1 MPKKRNVKKI
11 LIIVVILFA
20 LILGVRELALNAIER
35 AKLENKTY
43 TSISDFTS
51 VKEIAKYMGCTY
63 IKEEPSTGEKY
74 DIDIY
79 LKFKYPLYTDEVSNE
94 DYYYKMI
101 ALMLEY
107 LNYQNIRLI
116 DQENDIVIA
125 VECDKENKEIENLLI
140 NGEDNYFGTQENLK
154 QIQKYQQLNVS
165 ELEIQAQEIKD
176 LISSNWITSQVN
188 LGTKESTFF
197 NNYDIY
203 FDEGIEVKTISKKVF
218 NIVFTEKYSNPVV
231 NGIKVNTSFDEIKN
245 ILGEPI
251 FNHSNYIENK
261 QKDIG
266 YIGYKGKDIYV
277 FFSENE
283 ISIYRVETVDTSTGL
298 ADAIANFNN
307 NADTRSFISAITDM
321 WPDYDLYGYGDDN
334 LMLKYTLRGIKIA
347 FTSSEAGV
355 YVYNNY
361 NGYIADGVT
370 IENIIKNANSIPQ
383 NVNIQLDKNLVDLYE
398 ENRVKNYNNYYGNS
412 FIETPDYTTSE
423 FKIYKTDDQITLLS
437 YNRKYPNSI
446 IKQKINIF
454 IPYSDTEFIYIDEKN
469 QTYKYDATTI
479 TSQNL
484 QEDTKML
491 TVNNKKIF
499 AIKGTGIYLY
509 DINNQTLRQILQF
522 QNEVTGIYAYN
533 EKSIIIGI
541 KNMGIYKYDTETN
554 ELTTLVEGQ
563 AEYNITT
570 IYEDKVFYDDTLT
583 LVK

>member
-1 MPKKRNVKKI
+1 MPKKKNVKKI

-125 VECDKENKEIENLLI
+125 VECDKEKKEIENLLI

-188 LGTKESTFF
+188 FGTPESTF

-203 FDEGIEVKTISKKVF
+203 FDEGIEIKTVSKKVF

-245 ILGEPI
+245 ILGEPT
-251 FNHSNYIENK
+251 FNGNVESTSGKYDNA
-261 QKDIG
+261 
-266 YIGYKGKDIYV
+266 YIGYKGKEIYI

-283 ISIYRVETVDTSTGL
+283 ISIYRNEKADMSTDFEDL
-298 ADAIANFNN
+298 LKNFNDN
-307 NADTRSFISAITDM
+307 LNSLEFVNKITDI
-321 WPDYDLYGYGDDN
+321 WPDYDYYYYSDN
-334 LMLKYTLRGIKIA
+334 TIDLRYTLRGIEIT
-347 FTSSEAGV
+347 FTDNAANGV
-355 YVYNNY
+355 NVYNNY
-361 NGYIADGVT
+361 NGYIANDKT
-370 IENIIKNANSIPQ
+370 IEQLTKSNEGWPNNVYLKSGINLIENNERMRKGNYYVYYNQKHPLVNLVNYSNIFNLIPDEEDNNIVSVKITSKNREYPSVELNLNAQNIIWYKESILLY
-383 NVNIQLDKNLVDLYE
+383 NI
-398 ENRVKNYNNYYGNS
+398 ENK
-412 FIETPDYTTSE
+412 
-423 FKIYKTDDQITLLS
+423 
-437 YNRKYPNSI
+437 
-446 IKQKINIF
+446 
-454 IPYSDTEFIYIDEKN
+454 
-469 QTYKYDATTI
+469 
-479 TSQNL
+479 
-484 QEDTKML
+484 
-491 TVNNKKIF
+491 
-499 AIKGTGIYLY
+499 
-509 DINNQTLRQILQF
+509 
-522 QNEVTGIYAYN
+522 GIYAYDVVN
-533 EKSIIIGI
+533 R
-541 KNMGIYKYDTETN
+541 KNTV
-554 ELTTLVEGQ
+554 LVEAGTNQ
-563 AEYNITT
+563 YVIKAL
-570 IYEDKVFYDDTLT
+570 DGDQLFYDETVLFLDSL
-583 LVK
+583 L

>member
-1 MPKKRNVKKI
+1 MPKKKNVKKI

-125 VECDKENKEIENLLI
+125 VECDKEKKEIENLLI

-188 LGTKESTFF
+188 FGTPESTF

-203 FDEGIEVKTISKKVF
+203 FDEGIEIKTVSKKVF
-218 NIVFTEKYSNPVV
+218 NIVFTEKYNNPVV

-245 ILGEPI
+245 ILGEPT

-283 ISIYRVETVDTSTGL
+283 ISIYRVETTDTSTGL

-307 NADTRSFISAITDM
+307 NAETRSFISAITDM
-321 WPDYDLYGYGDDN
+321 WPDYDLYGYDDDN

-347 FTSSEAGV
+347 FTPSEAGV

-398 ENRVKNYNNYYGNS
+398 EDRVKDYNNYYGNS
-412 FIETPDYTTSE
+412 FVETPDYTTSE
-423 FKIYKTDDQITLLS
+423 FKIYKIDDQIIFLS

-484 QEDTKML
+484 QEDTQML

-499 AIKGTGIYLY
+499 ALKGTGIYLY
-509 DINNQTLRQILQF
+509 DINNQTLGQILQF

>member
-11 LIIVVILFA
+11 LIIAVILFA

-35 AKLENKTY
+35 ANLENKTY

-79 LKFKYPLYTDEVSNE
+79 LEFKYPLYTDEVSNE
-94 DYYYKMI
+94 DYYYQMI

-125 VECDKENKEIENLLI
+125 VECNKENKEIENLLI

-188 LGTKESTFF
+188 FGTKESTF

-231 NGIKVNTSFDEIKN
+231 NGIKVNTSFEEIKN
-245 ILGEPI
+245 ILGEPT

-283 ISIYRVETVDTSTGL
+283 ISIYRVETIDTSTGL

-307 NADTRSFISAITDM
+307 NAETRSFISAITDM
-321 WPDYDLYGYGDDN
+321 WPDYDLYGYDDDN

-347 FTSSEAGV
+347 FTPSEAGV

-398 ENRVKNYNNYYGNS
+398 EDRVKDYNSYYGNS
-412 FIETPDYTTSE
+412 FEETPDYTTSE
-423 FKIYKTDDQITLLS
+423 FKIYKIDDQITFLS

-484 QEDTKML
+484 QEDTQML

-499 AIKGTGIYLY
+499 ALKETGIYLY
-509 DINNQTLRQILQF
+509 DINNQTLQQILQF

-541 KNMGIYKYDTETN
+541 KNMGIYRYDTETN

-563 AEYNITT
+563 AGYKITT

>member
-1 MPKKRNVKKI
+1 MPKKKNVKKI

-125 VECDKENKEIENLLI
+125 VECDKEKKEIENLLI

-188 LGTKESTFF
+188 FGTKESTF

-203 FDEGIEVKTISKKVF
+203 FDEGVEVKTISKKVF

-245 ILGEPI
+245 ILGEPT
-251 FNHSNYIENK
+251 FNHSNYIKNK

-283 ISIYRVETVDTSTGL
+283 ISIYRVETIDTSTGL

-307 NADTRSFISAITDM
+307 NAETRSFISAITDM
-321 WPDYDLYGYGDDN
+321 WPDYDLYGYDDDN

-347 FTSSEAGV
+347 FTPSEGGV

-398 ENRVKNYNNYYGNS
+398 EDRVKDYNNYYGNS
-412 FIETPDYTTSE
+412 FVETPDYTTSE
-423 FKIYKTDDQITLLS
+423 FKIYKIDDQITFLS

-484 QEDTKML
+484 QEDTQML

-499 AIKGTGIYLY
+499 ALKGTGIYLY
-509 DINNQTLRQILQF
+509 DINNQTLGQILQF

>member
-1 MPKKRNVKKI
+1 MPKKKNVKKI

-125 VECDKENKEIENLLI
+125 VECDKEKKEIENLLI

-188 LGTKESTFF
+188 FGTPESTF

-203 FDEGIEVKTISKKVF
+203 FDEGIEIKTVSKKVF
-218 NIVFTEKYSNPVV
+218 NIVFTEKYNNPVV

-245 ILGEPI
+245 ILGEPT

-283 ISIYRVETVDTSTGL
+283 ISIYRVETTDTSTGL

-307 NADTRSFISAITDM
+307 NAETRSFISAITDM
-321 WPDYDLYGYGDDN
+321 WPDYDLYGYDDDN

-347 FTSSEAGV
+347 FTPSEAGV

-361 NGYIADGVT
+361 SGYIADGVT

-398 ENRVKNYNNYYGNS
+398 EDRVKDYNNYYGNS
-412 FIETPDYTTSE
+412 FVETPDYTTSE
-423 FKIYKTDDQITLLS
+423 FKIYKIDDQIIFLS

-484 QEDTKML
+484 QEDTQML

-499 AIKGTGIYLY
+499 ALKGTGIYLY
-509 DINNQTLRQILQF
+509 DINNQTLGQILQF

>member
-1 MPKKRNVKKI
+1 MPKKKNVKKI

-74 DIDIY
+74 DMDIY

-188 LGTKESTFF
+188 FGTKESTF

-203 FDEGIEVKTISKKVF
+203 FDEGVEVKTISKKVF

-231 NGIKVNTSFDEIKN
+231 NGIKVNTSFNEIKN
-245 ILGEPI
+245 ILGEPT

-283 ISIYRVETVDTSTGL
+283 ISIYRVETIDTSTGL

-307 NADTRSFISAITDM
+307 NTETRSFISAITDM
-321 WPDYDLYGYGDDN
+321 WPDYDLYGYDDDN

-347 FTSSEAGV
+347 FTPSEAGV

-398 ENRVKNYNNYYGNS
+398 EDRVKDYNNYYGNS
-412 FIETPDYTTSE
+412 FVETPDYTTSE
-423 FKIYKTDDQITLLS
+423 FKIYKIDDQITFLS

-484 QEDTKML
+484 QEDTQML

-499 AIKGTGIYLY
+499 ALKGTGIYLY
-509 DINNQTLRQILQF
+509 DINNQTLGQILQF

>member
-1 MPKKRNVKKI
+1 MPKKKNVKKI

-125 VECDKENKEIENLLI
+125 VECDKEKKEIENLLI

-188 LGTKESTFF
+188 FGTPESTF

-203 FDEGIEVKTISKKVF
+203 FDEGIEIKTVSKKVF
-218 NIVFTEKYSNPVV
+218 NIVFTEKYNNPVV
-231 NGIKVNTSFDEIKN
+231 NGIKVNASFDEIKN
-245 ILGEPI
+245 ILGEPT

-283 ISIYRVETVDTSTGL
+283 ISIYRVETTDTSTGL

-307 NADTRSFISAITDM
+307 NAETRSFISAITDM
-321 WPDYDLYGYGDDN
+321 WPDYDLYGYDDDN

-347 FTSSEAGV
+347 FTPSEAGV

-398 ENRVKNYNNYYGNS
+398 EDRVKDYNNYYGNS
-412 FIETPDYTTSE
+412 FVETPDYTTSE
-423 FKIYKTDDQITLLS
+423 FKIYKIDDQIIFLS

-484 QEDTKML
+484 QEDTQML

-499 AIKGTGIYLY
+499 ALKGTGIYLY
-509 DINNQTLRQILQF
+509 DINNQTLGQILQF

>member
-1 MPKKRNVKKI
+1 MPKKKNVKKI

-74 DIDIY
+74 DMDIY

-188 LGTKESTFF
+188 FGTKESTF

-203 FDEGIEVKTISKKVF
+203 FDEGVEVKTISKKVF

-231 NGIKVNTSFDEIKN
+231 NGIKVNTSFNEIKN
-245 ILGEPI
+245 ILGEPT

-283 ISIYRVETVDTSTGL
+283 ISIYRVETIDTSTGL

-307 NADTRSFISAITDM
+307 NTETRSFISAITDM
-321 WPDYDLYGYGDDN
+321 WPDYDLYGYDDDN

-347 FTSSEAGV
+347 FTPSEAGV

-398 ENRVKNYNNYYGNS
+398 EDRVKDYNNYYGNS
-412 FIETPDYTTSE
+412 FVETPDYTTSE
-423 FKIYKTDDQITLLS
+423 FKIYKIDDQITFLS
-437 YNRKYPNSI
+437 YNRKYPNSV

-484 QEDTKML
+484 QEDTQML

-499 AIKGTGIYLY
+499 ALKGTGIYLY
-509 DINNQTLRQILQF
+509 DINNQTLGQILQF

>member
-1 MPKKRNVKKI
+1 
-11 LIIVVILFA
+11 
-20 LILGVRELALNAIER
+20 
-35 AKLENKTY
+35 
-43 TSISDFTS
+43 
-51 VKEIAKYMGCTY
+51 MGCTY
-63 IKEEPSTGEKY
+63 IKEEPSSGEKY

-79 LKFKYPLYTDEVSNE
+79 LKFKYPLYTEEVSNE
-94 DYYYKMI
+94 DYYYQMI

-140 NGEDNYFGTQENLK
+140 NGEENYFGTQENLK
-154 QIQKYQQLNVS
+154 QIQKYQQLNAS

-176 LISSNWITSQVN
+176 LISNNWITSQVN
-188 LGTKESTFF
+188 FGTKESTF

-218 NIVFTEKYSNPVV
+218 NIVFTEKYNNPVV
-231 NGIKVNTSFDEIKN
+231 NGIKVNTEFDEIKN
-245 ILGEPI
+245 ILGEPT
-251 FNHSNYIENK
+251 FSHSNYVENK

-283 ISIYRVETVDTSTGL
+283 ISVYRVETADTSTGL

-307 NADTRSFISAITDM
+307 NAETRSFISSITDL
-321 WPDYDLYGYGDDN
+321 WPDYDLYGYDDDN
-334 LMLKYTLRGIKIA
+334 IMLKYTLRGIKIA
-347 FTSSEAGV
+347 FTPSEAGV
-355 YVYNNY
+355 YVYSNY

-370 IENIIKNANSIPQ
+370 IENMAKNIDSIPK
-383 NVNIQLDKNLVDLYE
+383 NVNIQMGKNLVDLYE
-398 ENRVKNYNNYYGNS
+398 EDRVKDYNSRYGNA

-423 FKIYKTDDQITLLS
+423 FKIYKTNDQITFLS
-437 YNRKYPNSI
+437 YSRKYPNSI
-446 IKQKINIF
+446 IKQKINIL

-469 QTYKYDATTI
+469 QTYKYDATTL

-484 QEDTKML
+484 QEDTQML

-499 AIKGTGIYLY
+499 SIKGTGIYSY
-509 DINNQTLRQILQF
+509 DINNQTLEQILQF

-533 EKSIIIGI
+533 EKSLIIGI
-541 KNMGIYKYDTETN
+541 KNMGIYKYDIETN
-554 ELTTLVEGQ
+554 ELITLVEGQ
-563 AEYNITT
+563 AEYKITT

-583 LVK
+583 IVK

>member
-1 MPKKRNVKKI
+1 MPKKKNVKKI

-125 VECDKENKEIENLLI
+125 VECDKEKKEIENLLI

-188 LGTKESTFF
+188 FGTKESTF

-203 FDEGIEVKTISKKVF
+203 FDEGVEVKTISKKVF

-245 ILGEPI
+245 ILGEPT

-283 ISIYRVETVDTSTGL
+283 ISIYRVETIDTSTGL

-307 NADTRSFISAITDM
+307 NTETRSFISAITDM
-321 WPDYDLYGYGDDN
+321 WPDYDLYGYDDDN

-347 FTSSEAGV
+347 FTPSEAGV

-398 ENRVKNYNNYYGNS
+398 EDRVKDYNNYYGNS
-412 FIETPDYTTSE
+412 FVETPDYTTSE
-423 FKIYKTDDQITLLS
+423 FKIYKIDDQITFLS
-437 YNRKYPNSI
+437 YNRKYPNSV

-484 QEDTKML
+484 QEDTQML

-499 AIKGTGIYLY
+499 ALKGTGIYLY
-509 DINNQTLRQILQF
+509 DINNQTLGQILQF